1 MPAAA
6 AVALAL
12 AAQSLAA
19 QSPEQRAV
27 DYLARETPRWSKE
40 NGCFSCHNNG
50 DAARALYAASR
61 RGYKVPKEALA
72 DTTAWL
78 RSPADW
84 DSARANP
91 AFSDTKLAHIQFAA
105 AAV

>member
-1 MPAAA
+1 MNTEQLEILLVPPVAASA
-6 AVALAL
+6 D
-12 AAQSLAA
+12 

-61 RGYKVPKEALA
+61 RGYKVPADALA

-78 RSPADW
+78 RRPA
-84 DSARANP
+84 S
-91 AFSDTKLAHIQFAA
+91 
-105 AAV
+105 